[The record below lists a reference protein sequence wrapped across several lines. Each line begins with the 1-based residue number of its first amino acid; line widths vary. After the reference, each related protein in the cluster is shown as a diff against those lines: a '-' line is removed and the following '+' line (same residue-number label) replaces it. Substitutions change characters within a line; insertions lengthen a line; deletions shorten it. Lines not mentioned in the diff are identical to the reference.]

1 MLMEMRTE
9 FIFGIWVKMMQLT
22 SWMVL
27 TWLIKGAFYKF
38 FLLYIKMGESAYL
51 TYYQEHWDVILNRA
65 KDNYE
70 NDKERLREHPR
81 DKYRNLSEEKNKKEK
96 MGKIDIIMSEENKIR
111 LKEYQ
116 KNYRKAKKIS
126 I

>member
-38 FLLYIKMGESAYL
+38 FLLYIKIGESAYL
-51 TYYQEHWDVILNRA
+51 TYYQKHWDVILNRA

-70 NDKERLREHPR
+70 NDKERFREHPR

-116 KNYRKAKKIS
+116 KNYREAKKIS